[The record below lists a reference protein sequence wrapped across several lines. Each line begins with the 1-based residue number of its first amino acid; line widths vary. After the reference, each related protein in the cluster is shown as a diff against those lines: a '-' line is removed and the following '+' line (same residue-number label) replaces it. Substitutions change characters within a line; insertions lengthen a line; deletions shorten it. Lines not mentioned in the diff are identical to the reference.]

1 MKVLGIDQS
10 YRSCGIVVLKDGEM
24 IHCEKYT
31 TTLAMDIYARAAQLA
46 DHLRTVVQ
54 EHTPDLVALE
64 GLSFG
69 STGNVTRDLGGL
81 LFTIILA
88 MRKEGYDPVVIAPP
102 TVKKIATG
110 KGNSKKEMLI
120 ECLPSKVRA
129 EFDAM
134 GVKKTTGLTDLTDA
148 YWVAVSA
155 EKMNENG

>member
-10 YRSCGIVVLKDGEM
+10 YRSCGIVILQDGEM
-24 IHCEKYT
+24 VHCEKYAT
-31 TTLAMDIYARAAQLA
+31 TVAMDIYDRAAQLA
-46 DHLRTVVQ
+46 THLKTVANLYK
-54 EHTPDLVALE
+54 PNIVALE

-81 LFTIILA
+81 IFTCILA
-88 MRKEGYDPVVIAPP
+88 LRDEGFKPMVFAPP
-102 TVKKIATG
+102 TIKKVATG

-129 EFDAM
+129 EFDAL

-148 YWVAVSA
+148 YWVAVTAS
-155 EKMNENG
+155 KMNEKC